1 MQKVDFSH
9 LHELLVSLKA
19 SIPEDTSKP
28 MYYDYNNV
36 SPDHLHK
43 MDLILKGEK
52 RYLVAGNIP
61 CHCHDGYNSERS
73 GGYPMAIP
81 CNHCYTLKKG
91 LQRIQRAHLPNDAY
105 ECSIEN
111 YIFDSQVQEQ
121 LVSEVI
127 TAKKAANI
135 VPPSMF
141 MYGGA
146 GNGKSTISYIM
157 SKYLCLNGYRVKY
170 IHHYHEFQKEKKSW
184 SSNES
189 HLDKLLDNVDVLV
202 FDEFGG
208 LGGRTH
214 YSDWFTYTTIELIGI
229 MYEKFRAG
237 QLSIIMTSNMT
248 PDLIFNKLLDKN
260 AMALSRLQNIFGNPL
275 HIKGPDRRPKGN
287 QVSSWIN

>member
-52 RYLVAGNIP
+52 RYLVAGDIP

-73 GGYPMAIP
+73 GGYPIAVP
-81 CNHCYTLKKG
+81 CKHCYILKKG
-91 LQRIQRAHLPNDAY
+91 LQRIQRAHLPNDAF